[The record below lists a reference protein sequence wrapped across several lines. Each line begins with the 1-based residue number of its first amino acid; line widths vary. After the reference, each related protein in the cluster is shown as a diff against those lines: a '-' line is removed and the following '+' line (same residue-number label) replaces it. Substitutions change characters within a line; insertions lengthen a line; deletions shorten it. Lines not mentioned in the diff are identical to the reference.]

1 MSRKDRLQMR
11 SLSNERKV
19 RGTQSRVPGGSGA
32 VETKV
37 LRQVRKGG
45 RCVVGVGDREG
56 AGGWHGRGEG
66 QTRRGLWVTQFEF
79 YSVLIG
85 YLKNPPSC
93 SLDG

>member
-1 MSRKDRLQMR
+1 MSIRMSRKDRLQMR

-19 RGTQSRVPGGSGA
+19 RGTQSRVPGGSGM

-56 AGGWHGRGEG
+56 GGRLAWKGGGADEEG
-66 QTRRGLWVTQFEF
+66 
-79 YSVLIG
+79 SVGHTI
-85 YLKNPPSC
+85 
-93 SLDG
+93 